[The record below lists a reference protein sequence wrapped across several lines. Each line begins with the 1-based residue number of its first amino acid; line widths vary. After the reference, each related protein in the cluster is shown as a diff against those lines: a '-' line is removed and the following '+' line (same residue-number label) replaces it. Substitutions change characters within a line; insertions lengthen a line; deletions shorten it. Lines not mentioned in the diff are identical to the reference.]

1 MTIQQYIKDKDSKHY
16 SISGIQVY
24 KTNNLTNPEI
34 SDKLVISN
42 MISKLPS
49 KFLRNIKSIYIGDF
63 KFLKDREMQA
73 AYHNSTIYVTNVQRD
88 SNDMLDDLIHE
99 VAHSV
104 EELYGDAIY
113 SDGQIEKEFLQKR
126 EKLKSTLESMN
137 ITPPKPNSYQDSK
150 YSLEFDSFLYN
161 TVGYEKL
168 STVTSGVFYSP
179 YGATSLN
186 EYFAN
191 GFEAVFFDEDL
202 VRLRSLSPILYN
214 RIKEITNNVKD

>member
-1 MTIQQYIKDKDSKHY
+1 
-16 SISGIQVY
+16 
-24 KTNNLTNPEI
+24 
-34 SDKLVISN
+34 
-42 MISKLPS
+42 
-49 KFLRNIKSIYIGDF
+49 
-63 KFLKDREMQA
+63 
-73 AYHNSTIYVTNVQRD
+73 
-88 SNDMLDDLIHE
+88 
-99 VAHSV
+99 
-104 EELYGDAIY
+104 
-113 SDGQIEKEFLQKR
+113 
-126 EKLKSTLESMN
+126 MN

-150 YSLEFDSFLYN
+150 YSLEFDNFLYN